1 MLAVPFYLSKN
12 MLAVIFI
19 LLLFMTTQSSK
30 KNSANFCICCSFTFW
45 PSQCLALSFIKVLCS
60 ELHWPLVVITFTP
73 YLLPK
78 KSVLEELSK
87 IFHRRSSGNIPS
99 LIAWLSASSLVLPS
113 IMSILVTLSFH
124 SEIFKNVVN
133 DKLLS
138 DLSFLFHVD
147 KF

>member
-30 KNSANFCICCSFTFW
+30 KNSANF
-45 PSQCLALSFIKVLCS
+45 CLALSFIKVLCS

-78 KSVLEELSK
+78 KSVLEELPK

-113 IMSILVTLSFH
+113 IMSILITLSFH